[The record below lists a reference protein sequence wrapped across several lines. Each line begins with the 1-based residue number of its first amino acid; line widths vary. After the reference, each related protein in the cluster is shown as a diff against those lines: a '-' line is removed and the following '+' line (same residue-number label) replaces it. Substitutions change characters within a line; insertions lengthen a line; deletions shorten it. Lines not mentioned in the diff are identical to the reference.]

1 MQATQTKATRG
12 QLSVIQLIVVRRD
25 EAEAHFV
32 SDRRA
37 KVLNAWAKPAR
48 SATDLVRTSG

>member
-48 SATDLVRTSG
+48 SGTDLVRTSG